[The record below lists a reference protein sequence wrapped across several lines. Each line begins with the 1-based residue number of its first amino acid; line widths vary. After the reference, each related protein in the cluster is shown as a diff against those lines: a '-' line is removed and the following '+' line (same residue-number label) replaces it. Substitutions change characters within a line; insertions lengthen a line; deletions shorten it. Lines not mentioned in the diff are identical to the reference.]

1 MIVKE
6 RVPEM
11 FSPRLA
17 ETILFMGKASK
28 VLQLTGK
35 VTARDHVTLA
45 TRLEHVFSTTAWQSI
60 DLELKIDQLRHELA
74 TKMIAMLFKDYNLQG
89 YFWTLKEFFM
99 LTNGEFYLGF
109 MNGAQKL
116 LSGPLTSTHENGTRY
131 FWPRA
136 YGADDAIFRSQSR
149 VPRFVAEIDH
159 AARRARGPSIAC
171 QCRS

>member
-1 MIVKE
+1 VSNRDRYVIVKE

-60 DLELKIDQLRHELA
+60 DLELKIDELRHELA
-74 TKMIAMLFKDYNLQG
+74 QKMIAMLFKEYNLQG

-116 LSGPLTSTHENGTRY
+116 LSGPLTANHENGTSDLIKQHHV
-131 FWPRA
+131 A
-136 YGADDAIFRSQSR
+136 ALSDANFRSKSR
-149 VPRFVAEIDH
+149 VSRFVAEIDH
-159 AARRARGPSIAC
+159 AAR
-171 QCRS
+171 

>member
-1 MIVKE
+1 MSKMSITVFGKSACHLRESLWLTRVKQGPV
-6 RVPEM
+6 RDRQRAGARDV
-11 FSPRLA
+11 FPRLA

-35 VTARDHVTLA
+35 VTARDHVSLA

-60 DLELKIDQLRHELA
+60 DLELKIDELRHELA
-74 TKMIAMLFKDYNLQG
+74 QKMIAMLFKEYNLQG

-116 LSGPLTSTHENGTRY
+116 LSGPLTANHENGTSDLIR
-131 FWPRA
+131 
-136 YGADDAIFRSQSR
+136 QHH
-149 VPRFVAEIDH
+149 VA
-159 AARRARGPSIAC
+159 A
-171 QCRS
+171 

>member
-11 FSPRLA
+11 VSARLA
-17 ETILFMGKASK
+17 ETVLFMGKANK

-45 TRLEHVFSTTAWQSI
+45 TRLEHIFSTTAWQSI
-60 DLELKIDQLRHELA
+60 DLELKIDALRHELA
-74 TKMIAMLFKDYNLQG
+74 QKMIAMLFKEFNLQG

-116 LSGPLTSTHENGTRY
+116 LAGALTTSHENGTTIL
-131 FWPRA
+131 
-136 YGADDAIFRSQSR
+136 GQ
-149 VPRFVAEIDH
+149 
-159 AARRARGPSIAC
+159 
-171 QCRS
+171 